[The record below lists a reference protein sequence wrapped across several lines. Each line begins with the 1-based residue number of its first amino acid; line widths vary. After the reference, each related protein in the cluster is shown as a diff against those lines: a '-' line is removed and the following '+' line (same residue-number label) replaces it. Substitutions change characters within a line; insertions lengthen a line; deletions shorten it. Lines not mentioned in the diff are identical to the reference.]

1 MFKTGQEFQHQAPAS
16 WTATLHR
23 GGVLRV

>member
-1 MFKTGQEFQHQAPAS
+1 LKAPAD

-23 GGVLRV
+23 GGVLRVTTRQFAL